1 MWGSRTGRRI
11 AVALLLLSLP
21 TVKAAAGTI
30 TSINAVILPGNST
43 GSISLVATPAP
54 NNDNA
59 VGSGPN
65 VILYTIDFNSG
76 GVGSLDV
83 EFNIANSG
91 GTTEYWFTQSLV
103 NNTSS
108 LWTGFHYELGFGTGA
123 SFIRST
129 SADLLD
135 LDAPDGDP
143 VPTSGNFSVF
153 DLETDTLEWSGGSVP
168 FVSSLSQAFSI
179 DVPDNLSTLNPGGQ
193 NRFTLRQRPMTSS
206 ASIPEPA
213 TLTLLGLGLVGLG
226 LSCRKQQRTR
236 PRRLLRYGGTCFMW
250 QRRHAVGWARTA
262 DARSMPHLP
271 LVDISA
277 SADYR
282 RTLRSPSLCPRR
294 A

>member
-30 TSINAVILPGNST
+30 SSINAVILPGNSA

-123 SFIRST
+123 NFIRST

-193 NRFTLRQRPMTSS
+193 NRFTLRQSPTTSS
-206 ASIPEPA
+206 AAIPEPA
-213 TLTLLGLGLVGLG
+213 TLTLLGLCLTGLAF
-226 LSCRKQQRTR
+226 SCRQRQRTG
-236 PRRLLRYGGTCFMW
+236 PRRLLRYGATCFMW